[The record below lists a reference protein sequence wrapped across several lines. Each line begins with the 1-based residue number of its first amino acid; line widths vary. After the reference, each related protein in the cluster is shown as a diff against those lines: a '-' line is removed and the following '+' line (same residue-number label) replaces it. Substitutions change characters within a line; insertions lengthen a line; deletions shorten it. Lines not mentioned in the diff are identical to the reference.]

1 MNLNKILEAFVTVS
15 LLSGLARCIFF
26 FFLIAREEEL
36 VLYGSASS
44 HKMLSPLLRLF
55 SERCTGDGG
64 MRLNR

>member
-26 FFLIAREEEL
+26 FLIAREEEL

-44 HKMLSPLLRLF
+44 HKTLSPLLRLF